1 MRKVEFFKHN
11 IGPEETARVS
21 DALKAL
27 VLTTGEVVQEF
38 EERFAAYLGGR
49 WAVGVTSC
57 TAALQLALL
66 ARGVGPGDEV
76 ITTPMS
82 FVATSNAILHAGAS
96 PVFVDVEPET
106 GNVSAGL
113 IEQAISPR
121 TKAILPVHLYGQM
134 CDMKRIREIADLHGL
149 MIVEDAAHALEAGR
163 DGVRP
168 GQLSD
173 AACFSFYPTKSI
185 TSGEGGAVVTNS
197 SETATALKKLR
208 LHGMDLTAMDRYGK
222 RYQHWDADCLGWKY
236 NMDNIQAAL
245 LVPQLRH
252 VEERWRRREEISR
265 RYEAALLGIPGLDF
279 PKVLPN
285 SKSGRSLFTIW
296 VDPQR
301 RDEILWEIQER
312 AVGVAVNYE
321 PIHLLSYYR
330 RTFDYGEGMFPVA
343 EEIGRRTISL
353 PLYSRL
359 TNDEVDYVIAVVKQ
373 AIRKVSGSRKGE
385 AGLPS

>member
-149 MIVEDAAHALEAGR
+149 MVVEDAAHALEAGR

-208 LHGMDLTAMDRYGK
+208 LHR
-222 RYQHWDADCLGWKY
+222 
-236 NMDNIQAAL
+236 
-245 LVPQLRH
+245 
-252 VEERWRRREEISR
+252 
-265 RYEAALLGIPGLDF
+265 LD
-279 PKVLPN
+279 
-285 SKSGRSLFTIW
+285 G
-296 VDPQR
+296 
-301 RDEILWEIQER
+301 
-312 AVGVAVNYE
+312 
-321 PIHLLSYYR
+321 
-330 RTFDYGEGMFPVA
+330 GEHGA
-343 EEIGRRTISL
+343 
-353 PLYSRL
+353 
-359 TNDEVDYVIAVVKQ
+359 
-373 AIRKVSGSRKGE
+373 
-385 AGLPS
+385 